1 MKLAQMKIGQTFI
14 CGRPS
19 SVEDGTGGVEVIIL
33 AVGKYMSVPQPCG
46 RKIVEAPADI
56 DMAKKV
62 VVAVRQKH
70 AQFATGQYGSYWYR
84 PAATTPQ
91 DEWVAVITTA
101 TRIRMTKRE
110 YELRNGARQEL
121 EDMLEIAND
130 KYQAVVA
137 KERAARNALIE
148 KVIPESGVR
157 GGYNGTTT
165 YHLSDVLR
173 YNVTPTV
180 SFDDYVEAVISPA
193 KKGLKTK
200 ITAYEK
206 AKEATREAKKEYDR
220 VATCA
225 RNAGVN

>member
-14 CGRPS
+14 CGRPA
-19 SVEDGTGGVEVIIL
+19 SVEDGTGGVECIVL

-46 RKIVEAPADI
+46 RKIVEAPADV

-62 VVAVRQKH
+62 VIAIRQKH
-70 AQFATGQYGSYWYR
+70 SSQATGQYGSYWYR
-84 PAATTPQ
+84 PAAPTPE

-110 YELRNGARQEL
+110 YDLRRGARREL
-121 EDMLEIAND
+121 EDMLEIANE

-137 KERAARNALIE
+137 KENTARNALIE
-148 KVIPESGVR
+148 KVAPEGGFR
-157 GGYNGTTT
+157 GGYNGNQVYNLTDIT
-165 YHLSDVLR
+165 Y
-173 YNVTPTV
+173 YNHKPLV
-180 SFDDYVEAVISPA
+180 SLDDYVEAVIAPA